1 MTMGGPMTIRV
12 LLVDDDPLVRAGL
25 RLMLRSAP
33 DIDVVGEAAD
43 GAAAITAAAELVPD
57 VVLMDIRMPGTDG
70 VTATAAITAAA
81 AQATATPATPPAA
94 RATSAAAAAGPR
106 VVALTTFD
114 ADELVRQAIAAGAVG
129 YLVKDTPPAEIISA
143 VRAVAA
149 GQGVLSPAVTGP
161 LLDQMRDAAA
171 APPAAAPPGTG
182 PSRPGLGVL
191 TERERAVALAVTDGA
206 TNAEIA
212 RQLYVSAATVKATVS
227 RILAK
232 LELDNR
238 VQLAVVVRS
247 SRPT

>member
-1 MTMGGPMTIRV
+1 VGGPVTIRV

-43 GAAAITAAAELVPD
+43 GAAAITTAAELAPD

-70 VTATAAITAAA
+70 VTATAAITAAT
-81 AQATATPATPPAA
+81 AQATQAQATQAQATQAQATQAQAA
-94 RATSAAAAAGPR
+94 PGPR

-114 ADELVRQAIAAGAVG
+114 ADELVRQAITAGAVG

-161 LLDQMRDAAA
+161 LLAQMRGAT
-171 APPAAAPPGTG
+171 PSPAG
-182 PSRPGLGVL
+182 PSKPGLDVL

-212 RQLYVSAATVKATVS
+212 RQLYVSAATVKATIS

-247 SRPT
+247 SRQS

>member
-1 MTMGGPMTIRV
+1 MAVGEPMTIRV

-33 DIDVVGEAAD
+33 DIDVVGEAGD
-43 GAAAITAAAELVPD
+43 GAAAITAAADLAPD
-57 VVLMDIRMPGTDG
+57 VILMDIRMPGTDG
-70 VTATAAITAAA
+70 VTATAAITKAAA
-81 AQATATPATPPAA
+81 A
-94 RATSAAAAAGPR
+94 PR

-114 ADELVRQAIAAGAVG
+114 ADDLVRQAITAGAVG

-149 GQGVLSPAVTGP
+149 GHGVLSPAVTRP
-161 LLDQMRDAAA
+161 LLNLLHE
-171 APPAAAPPGTG
+171 PPATG
-182 PSRPGLGVL
+182 RSRPGLEAL

-227 RILAK
+227 RILVK

-238 VQLAVVVRS
+238 VQIAVAVRG
-247 SRPT
+247 SRPR

>member
-1 MTMGGPMTIRV
+1 MGGPMTIRV

-171 APPAAAPPGTG
+171 APPGAG

>member
-1 MTMGGPMTIRV
+1 MTIRV

-33 DIDVVGEAAD
+33 DIDVIGEAAD
-43 GAAAITAAAELVPD
+43 GAAAITATAELVPD

-81 AQATATPATPPAA
+81 ARPTRAPAA
-94 RATSAAAAAGPR
+94 PGPR

-114 ADELVRQAIAAGAVG
+114 ADDLVRQAITAGAVG
-129 YLVKDTPPAEIISA
+129 YLVKDTPPAEIINA

-161 LLDQMRDAAA
+161 LLEQMRGAAA
-171 APPAAAPPGTG
+171 ARPAGPSPPG
-182 PSRPGLGVL
+182 LDVL

-212 RQLYVSAATVKATVS
+212 RQLYVSAATVKATIS

-247 SRPT
+247 SRPRS

>member
-1 MTMGGPMTIRV
+1 MTIRV

-43 GAAAITAAAELVPD
+43 GAAAITAAAELASD

-70 VTATAAITAAA
+70 VTATAQITRSELTAAG
-81 AQATATPATPPAA
+81 TA
-94 RATSAAAAAGPR
+94 PR

-114 ADELVRQAIAAGAVG
+114 ADVLVRQAITAGAVG
-129 YLVKDTPPAEIISA
+129 YLVKDTPPGEIISA
-143 VRAVAA
+143 IRAVAA
-149 GQGVLSPAVTGP
+149 GHGVLSPAVTRP
-161 LLDQMRDAAA
+161 LLDLVHGASAGEQ
-171 APPAAAPPGTG
+171 
-182 PSRPGLGVL
+182 SKPGLEVL
-191 TERERAVALAVTDGA
+191 TEREQAVARAVADGA

-227 RILAK
+227 RILTK

-238 VQLAVVVRS
+238 VQIAVVVRG
-247 SRPT
+247 SRPG

>member
-1 MTMGGPMTIRV
+1 MTIRV

-33 DIDVVGEAAD
+33 DIDVVGEAGD
-43 GAAAITAAAELVPD
+43 GAAAITAAAELTPD
-57 VVLMDIRMPGTDG
+57 VILMDIRMPGTDG
-70 VTATAAITAAA
+70 VTATATITKAAA
-81 AQATATPATPPAA
+81 A
-94 RATSAAAAAGPR
+94 PR

-114 ADELVRQAIAAGAVG
+114 ADELVRQAITAGAVG

-149 GQGVLSPAVTGP
+149 GQGVLSPAVTRP
-161 LLDQMRDAAA
+161 LLDLLHESPSTER
-171 APPAAAPPGTG
+171 
-182 PSRPGLGVL
+182 SRPGLEAL

-227 RILAK
+227 RILVK

-238 VQLAVVVRS
+238 VQIAVVVRG
-247 SRPT
+247 SRPR

>member
-1 MTMGGPMTIRV
+1 MAMGGPMTIRV

-33 DIDVVGEAAD
+33 DIDVVGEAGD
-43 GAAAITAAAELVPD
+43 GAAAITAAADLAPD
-57 VVLMDIRMPGTDG
+57 VILMDIRMPGTDG
-70 VTATAAITAAA
+70 VTATATITKAAA
-81 AQATATPATPPAA
+81 A
-94 RATSAAAAAGPR
+94 PR

-114 ADELVRQAIAAGAVG
+114 ADDLVRQAITAGAVG

-149 GQGVLSPAVTGP
+149 GHGVLSPAVTRP
-161 LLDQMRDAAA
+161 LLNLLHE
-171 APPAAAPPGTG
+171 PPATER
-182 PSRPGLGVL
+182 SRPGLEAL

-227 RILAK
+227 RILVK

-238 VQLAVVVRS
+238 VQIAVVVRG
-247 SRPT
+247 SRPR

>member
-1 MTMGGPMTIRV
+1 MAVGEPMTIRV

-33 DIDVVGEAAD
+33 DIDVVGEAGD
-43 GAAAITAAAELVPD
+43 GAAAITAAADLAPD
-57 VVLMDIRMPGTDG
+57 VILMDIRMPGTDG
-70 VTATAAITAAA
+70 VTATAAITKAAA
-81 AQATATPATPPAA
+81 A
-94 RATSAAAAAGPR
+94 PR

-114 ADELVRQAIAAGAVG
+114 ADDLVRQAITAGAVG

-149 GQGVLSPAVTGP
+149 GHGVLSPAVTRP
-161 LLDQMRDAAA
+161 LLNLLHE
-171 APPAAAPPGTG
+171 PPATG
-182 PSRPGLGVL
+182 RSRPGLEAL

-227 RILAK
+227 RILVK

-238 VQLAVVVRS
+238 VQIAVAVRGS
-247 SRPT
+247 HPR

>member
-1 MTMGGPMTIRV
+1 MTIRV

-33 DIDVVGEAAD
+33 DIDVIGEAAD
-43 GAAAITAAAELVPD
+43 GAAAITAAAELIPD

-70 VTATAAITAAA
+70 VTATAAITTATARSTQAQA
-81 AQATATPATPPAA
+81 AQAQAA
-94 RATSAAAAAGPR
+94 PGPR

-114 ADELVRQAIAAGAVG
+114 ADELVRQAITAGAVG
-129 YLVKDTPPAEIISA
+129 YLVKDTPPAEIINA

-161 LLDQMRDAAA
+161 LLAQMRGAV
-171 APPAAAPPGTG
+171 PSPAG
-182 PSRPGLGVL
+182 PSKPGLGVL

-212 RQLYVSAATVKATVS
+212 RQLYVSAATVKATIS

-247 SRPT
+247 SRRN

>member
-1 MTMGGPMTIRV
+1 MTIRV

-33 DIDVVGEAAD
+33 DIDVVGEAGD
-43 GAAAITAAAELVPD
+43 GAAATTAAAELAPD

-70 VTATAAITAAA
+70 VTATAAIMAANTQAAA
-81 AQATATPATPPAA
+81 A
-94 RATSAAAAAGPR
+94 PR

-114 ADELVRQAIAAGAVG
+114 ADELVRQAITAGAVG
-129 YLVKDTPPAEIISA
+129 YLVKDTPPGEIISA

-149 GQGVLSPAVTGP
+149 GHGVLSPAVTRP
-161 LLDQMRDAAA
+161 LLDLVQDASAGGR
-171 APPAAAPPGTG
+171 PK
-182 PSRPGLGVL
+182 PGLEVL
-191 TERERAVALAVTDGA
+191 TERELQVARAVADGA

-227 RILAK
+227 RILTK

-238 VQLAVVVRS
+238 VQIAVVVRG
-247 SRPT
+247 SRPR

>member
-1 MTMGGPMTIRV
+1 MTIRV

-33 DIDVVGEAAD
+33 DIDVVGEAGD
-43 GAAAITAAAELVPD
+43 GAAAITAAAELAPD

-70 VTATAAITAAA
+70 VTATAQITRAEL
-81 AQATATPATPPAA
+81 TAPNT
-94 RATSAAAAAGPR
+94 RAPAGPR

-114 ADELVRQAIAAGAVG
+114 ADELVRRAITAGAVG
-129 YLVKDTPPAEIISA
+129 YLVKDTPPGEIISA

-149 GQGVLSPAVTGP
+149 GHGVLSPAVTRP
-161 LLDQMRDAAA
+161 LLDLVQDTAV
-171 APPAAAPPGTG
+171 PPSGGAR
-182 PSRPGLGVL
+182 SKPGLEVL
-191 TERERAVALAVTDGA
+191 TDREQQVARAVAGGA

-227 RILAK
+227 RILTK

-238 VQLAVVVRS
+238 VQIAVVVRG
-247 SRPT
+247 SRRS

>member
-1 MTMGGPMTIRV
+1 
-12 LLVDDDPLVRAGL
+12 
-25 RLMLRSAP
+25 MLRSAP

-43 GAAAITAAAELVPD
+43 GAAAITTAAELAPD
-57 VVLMDIRMPGTDG
+57 VVLMDIRMPATDG
-70 VTATAAITAAA
+70 VTATAAITAAT
-81 AQATATPATPPAA
+81 AQATQAQATQAQATQAQATHAQAA
-94 RATSAAAAAGPR
+94 PGPR

-114 ADELVRQAIAAGAVG
+114 ADELVRQAITAGAVG

-161 LLDQMRDAAA
+161 LLAQMRGAT
-171 APPAAAPPGTG
+171 PSPAG
-182 PSRPGLGVL
+182 PSKPGLDVL

-212 RQLYVSAATVKATVS
+212 RQLFVSAATVKATIS

-247 SRPT
+247 SRQS

>member
-1 MTMGGPMTIRV
+1 MTIRV
-12 LLVDDDPLVRAGL
+12 LLVDDDPLVRSGL

-33 DIDVVGEAAD
+33 DIDVVAEAAD

-70 VTATAAITAAA
+70 VTATAAITAAM
-81 AQATATPATPPAA
+81 AT
-94 RATSAAAAAGPR
+94 PR

-114 ADELVRQAIAAGAVG
+114 ADELVRQAITAGAVG
-129 YLVKDTPPAEIISA
+129 YLVKDTPPAEIINA

-149 GQGVLSPAVTGP
+149 GQGVLSPAVTRP
-161 LLDQMRDAAA
+161 LLDLVHDAATV
-171 APPAAAPPGTG
+171 GR
-182 PSRPGLGVL
+182 SKPGLEVL
-191 TERERAVALAVTDGA
+191 SERERAVALAVADGA

-238 VQLAVVVRS
+238 VQIAVVVRS
-247 SRPT
+247 SRPR

>member
-1 MTMGGPMTIRV
+1 MTIRV

-25 RLMLRSAP
+25 RLMLRSAQ
-33 DIDVVGEAAD
+33 DIDVIGEAAD
-43 GAAAITAAAELVPD
+43 GAAAITAAAELIPD

-70 VTATAAITAAA
+70 VTATAAITTATARSTQAQA
-81 AQATATPATPPAA
+81 AQAQAA
-94 RATSAAAAAGPR
+94 PGPR

-114 ADELVRQAIAAGAVG
+114 ADELVRQAITAGAVG
-129 YLVKDTPPAEIISA
+129 YLVKDTPPAEIINA

-161 LLDQMRDAAA
+161 LLAQMRGAV
-171 APPAAAPPGTG
+171 PSPAG
-182 PSRPGLGVL
+182 PSKPGLGVL

-212 RQLYVSAATVKATVS
+212 RQLYVSAATVKATIS

-247 SRPT
+247 SRQN

>member
-1 MTMGGPMTIRV
+1 MTIRV

-33 DIDVVGEAAD
+33 DIDVAGEAAD
-43 GAAAITAAAELVPD
+43 GAAAVTAAAELGPD

-81 AQATATPATPPAA
+81 AKSTATV
-94 RATSAAAAAGPR
+94 PR

-114 ADELVRQAIAAGAVG
+114 ADELVRQAITAGAVG

-161 LLDQMRDAAA
+161 LLDQVRGAAA
-171 APPAAAPPGTG
+171 APPAG
-182 PSRPGLGVL
+182 PSHPGLDVL

-212 RQLYVSAATVKATVS
+212 RQLYVSAATVKATIS

-247 SRPT
+247 SRPR

>member
-1 MTMGGPMTIRV
+1 MTVRV

-33 DIDVVGEAAD
+33 DIDVIGEAAD
-43 GAAAITAAAELVPD
+43 GAAAITATAELVPD

-81 AQATATPATPPAA
+81 ARSTATA
-94 RATSAAAAAGPR
+94 PR

-114 ADELVRQAIAAGAVG
+114 ADELVRQAITAGAVG

-149 GQGVLSPAVTGP
+149 GHGVLSPAVTGP
-161 LLDQMRDAAA
+161 LLEQVRGAAA
-171 APPAAAPPGTG
+171 APPPAG
-182 PSRPGLGVL
+182 PSQPGLDVL

-212 RQLYVSAATVKATVS
+212 RQLYVSAATVKATIS

-247 SRPT
+247 SRPR

>member
-1 MTMGGPMTIRV
+1 MTVRV

-33 DIDVVGEAAD
+33 DIDVVGEAGD
-43 GAAAITAAAELVPD
+43 GAAATTAAAELAQD

-70 VTATAAITAAA
+70 VTATAAIMAANTQAAA
-81 AQATATPATPPAA
+81 A
-94 RATSAAAAAGPR
+94 PR

-114 ADELVRQAIAAGAVG
+114 ADELVRRAITAGAVG
-129 YLVKDTPPAEIISA
+129 YLVKDTPPGEIISA

-149 GQGVLSPAVTGP
+149 GHGVLSPAVTRP
-161 LLDQMRDAAA
+161 LLDLVQDASAGGR
-171 APPAAAPPGTG
+171 PK
-182 PSRPGLGVL
+182 PGLEVL
-191 TERERAVALAVTDGA
+191 TERELQVARAVADGA

-227 RILAK
+227 RILTK

-238 VQLAVVVRS
+238 VQIAVVVRG
-247 SRPT
+247 SRPR